1 MQDIE
6 EDPEMRQNI
15 MLFKDEEVIDEL
27 EKQLAGLTLDDKT
40 PTAKSPLQD
49 AQEKGSVQV
58 GTEQR
63 KVVTADRKTKQG
75 QVNAKLAEEKRRK
88 NKELFRATLKKQTEG
103 AADDSDEG
111 DEWEDIEEDFPHVKL
126 EELMENLKINDD
138 AMGQDEDY

>member
-1 MQDIE
+1 
-6 EDPEMRQNI
+6 MRQNI